1 GGSGGVEL
9 TSLSDFEA
17 VPGHGVS
24 GTVLLDVQAPHE
36 RPIWRVHVGSPRFMR
51 RLGAAL
57 GDEALVAGERLAAEG
72 KTVVYVAVEESAGGV
87 SPSDATP
94 RVVVAAIA
102 AVADPLKESS
112 PATVAALKSLGHDV
126 VMITGDDAVTAEAVA
141 RRAGIVKVLAE
152 VLPAEK

>member
-1 GGSGGVEL
+1 DKTGTLTKGEPELTDMLPTSAARELGLSEETLALLVATVEARSEHPVASALTAPYRAAASTDGAAGYGAAGGSGGVEL

-72 KTVVYVAVEESAGGV
+72 KTVVYVAVE
-87 SPSDATP
+87 
-94 RVVVAAIA
+94 
-102 AVADPLKESS
+102 
-112 PATVAALKSLGHDV
+112 
-126 VMITGDDAVTAEAVA
+126 
-141 RRAGIVKVLAE
+141 
-152 VLPAEK
+152 